1 MSQNL
6 QNYQNF
12 KIEEGKAANQRF
24 PAATRL
30 GMPHTSNY
38 CFVGFASFVIK
49 NNAMKKNIALIICS
63 LFLLFPLLAQQP
75 SPQRLSVQDCID
87 MALENNM
94 ELKNSQLEIN
104 KAKATKNEARAE
116 YFPTVSVQALAFD
129 ALNPMI
135 SFGIE
140 DIDNAQLRQLLYT
153 LYAEYG
159 ANMGLDKEY
168 SFVQNGVMLNAMA
181 TEPIYAGGRIRNG
194 NKLAKLGIEA
204 AETQAKVKEDEVCLQ
219 TETLYWQ
226 IVALQEKLATLDQL
240 DRLLDT
246 LNKDLSGAIEAGLA
260 MPTDQFKLKVKQNE
274 SQLNRKKVTDG
285 ITLLKMALVQYIG
298 ADWQAMTL
306 TDTLGMETEP
316 TAYYQQPQEAV
327 SLRNESHLLDLS
339 IQAEKL
345 KKKMTLGEALPSL
358 MVGGSANYHTIFEN
372 TKPNAMVFAMLQV
385 PITDWHKTSIKLK
398 KHNLDT
404 EMAENTRRDLTEKM
418 EMQTNQAWFNLEQ
431 SWLRIT
437 MAQTALSDA
446 EANLKVTEDY
456 YEAGLVALS
465 DLLEAQTLLK
475 QSRDELTDSRV
486 EYRINLVTYKSLVEE

>member
-1 MSQNL
+1 MKNCIIILSLLLTMSAFAQ
-6 QNYQNF
+6 
-12 KIEEGKAANQRF
+12 E
-24 PAATRL
+24 
-30 GMPHTSNY
+30 PH
-38 CFVGFASFVIK
+38 
-49 NNAMKKNIALIICS
+49 
-63 LFLLFPLLAQQP
+63 
-75 SPQRLSVQDCID
+75 RLSVQDCIE
-87 MALENNM
+87 MALENNI
-94 ELKNSQLEIN
+94 ELKNSQLEID
-104 KAKATKNEARAE
+104 KARATKNEARAE
-116 YFPTVSVQALAFD
+116 YFPTVSAQALAFD

-159 ANMGLDKEY
+159 ANMGIDKEY

-194 NKLAKLGIEA
+194 NKLAKLGIDA

-246 LNKDLSGAIEAGLA
+246 LDKDLSGAIEAGLA

-285 ITLLKMALVQYIG
+285 ITLLKMVLAQYIG
-298 ADWQAMTL
+298 ADWQTMTL
-306 TDTLGMETEP
+306 SDTLGLETEP
-316 TAYYQQPQEAV
+316 TAYYQQPNEAV

-339 IQAEKL
+339 IEAEKL

-358 MVGGSANYHTIFEN
+358 LVCGSTSYHTIFEN
-372 TKPNAMVFAMLQV
+372 TKPNAMVFAVLQV
-385 PITDWHKTSIKLK
+385 PITDWHKTSFKLK

-437 MAQTALSDA
+437 MAQTALNDA
-446 EANLKVTEDY
+446 EANLKVTQDY

-486 EYRINLVTYKSLVEE
+486 EYRINLVTYKSLVKE